1 LCNTFATEIKK
12 RDQIVL
18 CVILSRIVA
27 LLLDKERISY
37 SCFKIPLS
45 IYEDSVTGLKH
56 NSYIFLVLQQTRV
69 IIWDE
74 VSM

>member
-56 NSYIFLVLQQTRV
+56 IFLVLQQTRV